1 MPHAERTVTIARPVS
16 DVFAFVADG
25 ENAMQ
30 WRPGVLDIKRESGQG
45 VGEAYRQGVK
55 GPGGRR
61 IPADYRITQYEPGRS
76 FAFEATAGPVRPTG
90 GYRFESEGT
99 GTRVTFTLDA
109 QLSGMKKLLMGGMV
123 QKTMDGEMGAL
134 DTLKRVLEGQ
144 GS

>member
-25 ENAMQ
+25 TNAMR
-30 WRPGVLDIKRESGQG
+30 WRPGVLDITKESGQG
-45 VGEAYRQGVK
+45 VGEVYRQGVK

-61 IPADYRITQYEPGRS
+61 IAADYRVTQLEPDRML
-76 FAFEATAGPVRPTG
+76 AFEAVAGPVRPTG
-90 GYRFESEGT
+90 SYRFESEGS
-99 GTRVTFTLDA
+99 GTKLTFTLDA
-109 QLSGMKKLLMGGMV
+109 QLSGLKKLMMGGMV

-134 DTLKRVLEGQ
+134 DTLKRVLETP

>member
-25 ENAMQ
+25 ENGMQ
-30 WRPGVLDIKRESGQG
+30 WRSGVLDIKRESGHG
-45 VGEAYRQGVK
+45 VGEVYRQGVR

-61 IPADYRITQYEPGRS
+61 IAADYRITQLEPDRS
-76 FAFEATAGPVRPTG
+76 LAFEAIAGPVRPTG
-90 GYRFESEGT
+90 SYRFESEGA
-99 GTRVTFTLDA
+99 GTRLTFTLDA
-109 QLSGMKKLLMGGMV
+109 QLSRLKRMFMGGMV
-123 QKTMDGEMGAL
+123 QKTMDAEMGAL